1 MIERRVIFEIHR
13 MADSGLSIRRIAKAL
28 HLDRQT
34 VGKYPADPNPARATV
49 VKPGKLDPFKDQIHN
64 RQALNRIRLQ
74 EPKLADYDATVL
86 KRRGH
91 HD

>member
-49 VKPGKLDPFKDQIHN
+49 VKPGKLDPLQGPDPRVARKRPRGFGN
-64 RQALNRIRLQ
+64 RHPPASQG
-74 EPKLADYDATVL
+74 P
-86 KRRGH
+86 GF
-91 HD
+91 